1 MDPLTLTLVFSS
13 VVIATMAFVLYK
25 AIDTLSKHAELIKAS
40 SITEV
45 VQVEERREL
54 AKAKPPK
61 QASVEQDNKSPTVKM
76 ADGREIPMSEL
87 EVY

>member
-1 MDPLTLTLVFSS
+1 MDPLIPILIFSAFALGAMAYIAHKALVTLN
-13 VVIATMAFVLYK
+13 
-25 AIDTLSKHAELIKAS
+25 KHAELIKAS
-40 SITEV
+40 TITEV

-61 QASVEQDNKSPTVKM
+61 QALVEQDNKSPTVKM